1 MSFRYITLLIA
12 LLALPLSPA
21 AAADAAPQVVTLAV
35 ENMTCR
41 ACPITVRKSLQKVPG
56 VTDVRVDFDRR
67 TATVTFDPQR
77 TSVEALQRA
86 TTHAGYPSTV
96 AR

>member
-1 MSFRYITLLIA
+1 MSFRLLTLLIA
-12 LLALPLSPA
+12 WIALPLSAPV
-21 AAADAAPQVVTLAV
+21 AADSAPQSVTLAV

-86 TTHAGYPSTV
+86 TTNAGYPSTV

>member
-1 MSFRYITLLIA
+1 MSIRLFALLLA
-12 LLALPLSPA
+12 LLALPLTPA
-21 AAADAAPQVVTLAV
+21 AAADAAPQVITLAV
-35 ENMTCR
+35 ENMSCR

-77 TSVEALQRA
+77 TSVETLQQA
-86 TTHAGYPSTV
+86 TTNAGYPSTI